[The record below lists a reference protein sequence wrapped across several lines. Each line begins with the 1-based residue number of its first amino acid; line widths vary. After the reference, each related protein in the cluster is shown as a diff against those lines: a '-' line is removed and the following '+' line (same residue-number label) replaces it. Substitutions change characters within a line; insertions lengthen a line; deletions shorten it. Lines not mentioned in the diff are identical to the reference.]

1 MIDQFDNE
9 KLKEPQS
16 LRLLFKDMSSKLKVL
31 KKEVETIDSNIN
43 SPDDGLKMSI
53 KEIKRDIDTLDKKI
67 TIMTEQ
73 QSDTRKTV
81 KNASIGGVLTAAIGG
96 IVAFVMKQ
104 IGLY

>member
-31 KKEVETIDSNIN
+31 KQEVETIDSNIN
-43 SPDDGLKMSI
+43 SPNDGLKMSI

-81 KNASIGGVLTAAIGG
+81 KNASIGGVLTASIGG

>member
-31 KKEVETIDSNIN
+31 KQEVETIESNIN

-53 KEIKRDIDTLDKKI
+53 KEIKRDIDTLDRKI

-73 QSDTRKTV
+73 QSETRKTV
-81 KNASIGGVLTAAIGG
+81 KNVSVSAVLTAIISGIIG
-96 IVAFVMKQ
+96 FVMKQ
-104 IGLY
+104 IGIF

>member
-9 KLKEPQS
+9 SLKEPQNM
-16 LRLLFKDMSSKLKVL
+16 RIVFKDLSNNVKKLRNECDALENSLNDPDVGIRMSL
-31 KKEVETIDSNIN
+31 
-43 SPDDGLKMSI
+43 
-53 KEIKRDIDTLDKKI
+53 KEIRRDIETLDKKI

>member
-9 KLKEPQS
+9 SLKEPQNV
-16 LRLLFKDMSSKLKVL
+16 RIIFKDLSNSVKKLQSECQVL
-31 KKEVETIDSNIN
+31 EDNIN
-43 SPDDGLKMSI
+43 NPDTGVKTSL

-67 TIMTEQ
+67 AIMTEQ

-96 IVAFVMKQ
+96 LVAFVMKQ

>member
-9 KLKEPQS
+9 SLKEPQNLRIIIRSISDRMKKIEKDCETLEDNLNNPDVGIRMS
-16 LRLLFKDMSSKLKVL
+16 L
-31 KKEVETIDSNIN
+31 
-43 SPDDGLKMSI
+43 
-53 KEIKRDIDTLDKKI
+53 KEIRRDIDTLDKKI

>member
-9 KLKEPQS
+9 RLKEPQS

-31 KKEVETIDSNIN
+31 KQEVETIDSNIN